1 MPLPPKVLDS
11 TGNSSSSV
19 DDLKAA
25 VENAVTKLKE
35 QFLLSA
41 ETVGQ
46 IFNSVSN
53 KLNVQSD
60 ESTKADRQKVPIS
73 I

>member
-1 MPLPPKVLDS
+1 MLDS
-11 TGNSSSSV
+11 PGNSSSSV
-19 DDLKAA
+19 DDLKAV
-25 VENAVTKLKE
+25 VEKAVTKLKDE
-35 QFLLSA
+35 CLLSA

-46 IFNSVSN
+46 IFSSVSN

-60 ESTKADRQKVPIS
+60 ESTKADRQKVLIM